1 MNLKGNQPE
10 LLAEAQRA
18 MAGPAQFRQADGQQ
32 ELELWHAPEVYWL
45 VADRSLSIVKTV
57 RTLKKKRQQISRGQ
71 EGKNYLRESFVEQST
86 NFYAS
91 NLVLG
96 LVPPLFI
103 HQLGRSRW
111 RIDTEVFQ
119 TITTEGHLKQP
130 YRAPTTRPSL
140 GGVDHDPRF
149 GLHADAGLLP
159 SPSAQS
165 FSKNFL
171 RFLRTGSPPSLSI
184 SLSPAG
190 YHLS

>member
-1 MNLKGNQPE
+1 MNLKENQPE

-18 MAGPAQFRQADGQQ
+18 MAGPAQFRQADSQQ

-71 EGKNYLRESFVEQST
+71 EEKNYLRESFVEQST

-91 NLVLG
+91 NLTLG

-130 YRAPTTRPSL
+130 SVHQQRAQALVVLTMIRVLAYTLMLVFYHRQVRS
-140 GGVDHDPRF
+140 HF
-149 GLHADAGLLP
+149 EKLP
-159 SPSAQS
+159 SVSA
-165 FSKNFL
+165 NWL
-171 RFLRTGSPPSLSI
+171 
-184 SLSPAG
+184 AA
-190 YHLS
+190 